1 MSLETRS
8 LVLPGEIGY
17 HSIYGSIQ
25 AGHNKDDNSDMD
37 DDDTRR
43 PLYKRSSVVSVS
55 RSLFSEVH
63 LFVNNYSNLMK
74 GIFSYRIK
82 W

>member
-55 RSLFSEVH
+55 SFSEVH
-63 LFVNNYSNLMK
+63 VCLLIIIQLDEFFYSYLRKN
-74 GIFSYRIK
+74 
-82 W
+82 

>member
-17 HSIYGSIQ
+17 HSTYGSIQ

-55 RSLFSEVH
+55 SFSEVH
-63 LFVNNYSNLMK
+63 VCLLIIIQLDELYFF
-74 GIFSYRIK
+74 IFK
-82 W
+82 FNT